1 MCKKISIFLAFLC
14 LLPAFALSIYAI
26 DTTAKGAVLIEGDS
40 AQIIYEKNAHSPL
53 PMASTT
59 KIMTGIVVIENCNN
73 LDKKYKIP
81 KDAIGTEGSSIYLK
95 DGEELTIRE
104 LLYALLLESANDAS
118 VALAIISSGSV
129 ECFVEKMN
137 EKACE
142 LGLLATH
149 FENPHGLDDENHY
162 SSAYDLAILSKYAL
176 SNPIFS
182 EIVSTKKMTIPL
194 NNGEGTRVLVNHNK
208 LLRLYDGANG
218 VKTGFTKRTGRCLV
232 SSSKRDGV
240 WLIAVTL
247 NDPNDWRDHTALFD
261 YGYELYTSVNLADKG
276 DYLIELPL
284 QNGKK
289 STVLCTNLEPLSVTL
304 KKDDINISARLEYIR
319 PIFAPVSKGMVLGR
333 VVFYNNDKEIG
344 SLDLVST
351 EEIKNI
357 DYKNFFERLFTNG
370 KD

>member
-14 LLPAFALSIYAI
+14 LLPSFSLPIYAL
-26 DTTAKGAVLIEGDS
+26 DTSARGAVLIEGDS
-40 AQIIYEKNAHSPL
+40 GEIIYEKNAYSPL

-81 KDAIGTEGSSIYLK
+81 TEAIGTEGSSIYLK

-118 VALAIISSGSV
+118 VALAIITSGSV

-137 EKACE
+137 EKAST
-142 LGLLATH
+142 LGLESTH
-149 FENPHGLDDENHY
+149 FENPHGLDSENHY
-162 SSAYDLAILSKYAL
+162 SSAYDLAILSRYAL

-182 EIVSTKKMTIPL
+182 EIVATKKMTIPL
-194 NNGEGTRVLVNHNK
+194 DNGDGTRVLINHNK
-208 LLRLYDGANG
+208 LLRLYEGANG
-218 VKTGFTKRTGRCLV
+218 VKTGFTKKTGRCLV
-232 SSSKRDGV
+232 SSAERDGV

-261 YGYELYTSVNLADKG
+261 FGYERYTSVNLADKG

-304 KKDDINISARLEYIR
+304 KKDDINISGKLEYIR
-319 PIFAPVSKGMVLGR
+319 PLFAPVSKGEVVGKI
-333 VVFYNNDKEIG
+333 VFYNNNEEIG
-344 SLDLVST
+344 SLDLVSI

>member
-1 MCKKISIFLAFLC
+1 MCKKTSIFLAFLC
-14 LLPAFALSIYAI
+14 LLSSFSLPIYAM
-26 DTTAKGAVLIEGDS
+26 DTSAKGAVLIEGDS
-40 AQIIYEKNAHSPL
+40 GKIIYEKNAYTPL

-81 KDAIGTEGSSIYLK
+81 SQAIGTEGSSIYLK

-118 VALAIISSGSV
+118 VALAILTSSSV
-129 ECFVEKMN
+129 DCFVEKMN

-142 LGLLATH
+142 LGLKSTH
-149 FENPHGLDDENHY
+149 FENPHGLDSENHY
-162 SSAYDLAILSKYAL
+162 SSAYDLAILARYAL
-176 SNPIFS
+176 KNPVFS
-182 EIVSTKKMTIPL
+182 EIVATKKMTIPL
-194 NNGEGTRVLVNHNK
+194 DNGSGTRVLINHNK
-208 LLRLYDGANG
+208 LLRLYEGANG
-218 VKTGFTKRTGRCLV
+218 VKTGYTKRTGRCLV
-232 SSSKRDGV
+232 SSSIKNGV

-247 NDPNDWRDHTALFD
+247 NDPNDWKDHTALFNL
-261 YGYELYTSVNLADKG
+261 GYEQYASVNLANKN

-289 STVLCTNLEPLSVTL
+289 STALCTNLEPLSVTL
-304 KKDDINISARLEYIR
+304 KKDDINISARLEYNR
-319 PIFAPVSKGMVLGR
+319 PIFAPISKGDVIGR
-333 VVFYNNDKEIG
+333 IVFYNNNEKIG
-344 SLDLVST
+344 SLDLVSI